1 MKTPANKK
9 DYKINLMNKN
19 KTFTLWITLI
29 RIINVPMVI
38 TSLIG
43 FCFVSFSIISNF
55 VATKHINIIDL
66 AGLAIL
72 DIVFLLF
79 IGMPVFMWSKWIIQ
93 VERKDNNLIFTSIH
107 WRKIKNI
114 KKTIVLKN
122 IKILHMRFIL
132 LKCMK
137 NDQSFNLFI
146 YGPNQNVLYALQ
158 LIN

>member
-1 MKTPANKK
+1 MKNPTNKK
-9 DYKINLMNKN
+9 DDKINIKNKN

-29 RIINVPMVI
+29 RIINFFMIIIP
-38 TSLIG
+38 LIG

-55 VATKHINIIDL
+55 VVTKHINIIDL
-66 AGLAIL
+66 SGLAIF

-79 IGMPVFMWSKWIIQ
+79 IGIPVFMWRKWIIQ
-93 VERKDNNLIFTSIH
+93 VEKKDNNLILTSIH

-114 KKTIVLKN
+114 KKIIVLKN

-146 YGPNQNVLYALQ
+146 YGPNENVLYALQ